1 VLLKVWGKKFEFVA
15 KGEAQFGYFNGMK
28 RSVIITCEHAGNEVP
43 PEYQHLFA
51 GNDDVLASHRGWDPG
66 AHAIAARLA
75 EKLDVPFFFCN
86 TSRLIIETN
95 RSVDHPQLFSAFT
108 QSLPEQEKQK
118 LLKSIY
124 MPYRTNVEEC
134 IRSILKPVLHLSI
147 HTFTPVLGGV
157 PRDVDIGLLFDPA
170 RTQEKKVC
178 EVLQKSLVATL
189 PAWKIKLNEPYLGI
203 DDGFTTYLRTKFS
216 DDAYAGVE
224 VEVTQRYGEK
234 NELESVAS
242 VLLDFLKLVLS
253 NPLHHNHL
261 RN

>member
-15 KGEAQFGYFNGMK
+15 KGEVQFGYFNGMK
-28 RSVIITCEHAGNEVP
+28 RSVIITCEHAGNDVP

-51 GNDDVLASHRGWDPG
+51 GNADVLASHRGWDPG
-66 AHAIAARLA
+66 AYPIANRLA
-75 EKLDVPFFFCN
+75 EMLSVPFFFCN

-95 RSVDHPQLFSAFT
+95 RSIDHPQLFSAIT

-118 LLKSIY
+118 LLESIY
-124 MPYRTNVEEC
+124 LPYRTKVEEC

-147 HTFTPVLGGV
+147 HTFTPVLSGV
-157 PRDVDIGLLFDPA
+157 SRDVDIGLLFDPA

-178 EVLQKSLVATL
+178 EALQQSLLAAW
-189 PAWKIKLNEPYLGI
+189 PAWKIKFNEPYLGI

-224 VEVTQRYGEK
+224 VEVSQRIDSMAEFFVIADALQ
-234 NELESVAS
+234 NAL
-242 VLLDFLKLVLS
+242 
-253 NPLHHNHL
+253 
-261 RN
+261 